1 MHRYGQS
8 FFLGVVGAVVLPLL
22 LACPV
27 QADQIVAIVDAQ
39 GHKVYVN
46 TGETNTRVGWA
57 TRSFRPQPGT
67 ASPPVEEIDRL
78 VKRTATR
85 LQVDPQLVHAIIKVE
100 SEYNPNAVSNKG
112 AMGLMQ
118 LVPATARRFGV
129 ENPFDPR
136 ENIEGGVSYLKYLLD
151 HFAGDLKLSLAAYN
165 AGEHSVELY
174 GGIPAFQET
183 RQYVR
188 KVTRLYQDGEATGW
202 PSLTSKKSAKAP
214 IIRYVDANGVVHY
227 TNVE

>member
-1 MHRYGQS
+1 MYRYAQPYL
-8 FFLGVVGAVVLPLL
+8 LGVACAVILPLL
-22 LACPV
+22 LTRPV

-39 GHKVYVN
+39 GHRVYIN
-46 TGETNTRVGWA
+46 TGEIGTRVDWT
-57 TRSFRPQPGT
+57 TRSFRPQPGM
-67 ASPPVEEIDRL
+67 ASPPAREIDRL
-78 VKRTATR
+78 VEQTATR

-100 SEYNPNAVSNKG
+100 SEYDPNAVSSKG

-151 HFAGDLKLSLAAYN
+151 HFGGDLKLSLAAYN
-165 AGEHSVELY
+165 AGEHSVERY
-174 GGIPAFQET
+174 GGIPAYQET

-188 KVTRLYQDGEATGW
+188 RVTSLYQNGEATGL
-202 PSLTSKKSAKAP
+202 SGITSKESPKAP
-214 IIRYVDANGVVHY
+214 IIRYVDANGVVHFS
-227 TNVE
+227 NVD